1 MTTIGVLSGC
11 GGAGASVFAAVLA
24 ACAGAAT
31 GDTFLID
38 CDVTGGGIDVLL
50 GCERVPGPRWAQ
62 VRLRGGTL
70 DPSVLRAGL
79 PRWGDVSFLAADDAQ
94 PLDPDVLGHV
104 LDAAASAGTVVL
116 DVARWPSP
124 VRGAA
129 LARCDRTILVVP
141 AEVRGLTASG
151 LIVTGLDP
159 TCTAAV
165 VRGSSRD
172 LPAERIGQLL
182 GLPVLADLPYDPAS
196 RFPTGLDLRRVRKQT
211 RRAASAVLDWCGV
224 GHPSLLAD
232 SESLAVPA

>member
-24 ACAGAAT
+24 ACAGSDR

-38 CDVTGGGIDVLL
+38 CDATGGGIDVLL
-50 GCERVPGPRWAQ
+50 GCEQVPGPRWAQ

-79 PRWGDVSFLAADDAQ
+79 PRWGQVAFLAADDAQ
-94 PLDPDVLGHV
+94 ALDPGVIGQV

-116 DVARWPSP
+116 DLARWPSP
-124 VRGAA
+124 VRSVA

-141 AEVRGLTASG
+141 AEVRGLTASA
-151 LIVTGLDP
+151 LIVAGLDIAG
-159 TCTAAV
+159 TAAV

-172 LPAERIGQLL
+172 LPPERIRQLL
-182 GLPVLADLPYDPAS
+182 GLPVLAQLPYDPAS
-196 RFPTGLDLRRVRKQT
+196 RCATGLDLRRVRKQT
-211 RRAASAVLDWCGV
+211 RRAASAVLDWC
-224 GHPSLLAD
+224 SLANGSALTD
-232 SESLAVPA
+232 SLAVPA